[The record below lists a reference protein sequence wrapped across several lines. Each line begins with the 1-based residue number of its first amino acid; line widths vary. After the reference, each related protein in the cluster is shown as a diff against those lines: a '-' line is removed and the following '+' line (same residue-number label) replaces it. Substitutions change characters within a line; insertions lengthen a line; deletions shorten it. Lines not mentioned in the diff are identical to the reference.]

1 MKLTDILD
9 LPNWA
14 VLSVEQGDELIIDA
28 EYKIQPDCCLKCGSE
43 SFYKH
48 GPKPVVYRD
57 IPVRAKPTVI
67 NAVLKRYRCKHC
79 GCTFI
84 QQTEGIH
91 PEMRM
96 TERCYDY
103 IKEQSLDDTF
113 TRIAK
118 NIGCDDKTVRS
129 IAQAYASY
137 LNDFYEP
144 NVSGWIGLDETTLD
158 GKLRFVITDIVNRR
172 PVDMLPDRESRTVS
186 DWLWKHR
193 HDDIQGFAIDMWRPY
208 KKVVNT
214 IFPNAVVVVDK
225 FHVVRMA
232 NQAMEGV
239 RVRLSKDR
247 VKAIGRDWMRR
258 KSLLRMRY
266 KNLDEHG
273 KYNVDMWLE
282 NEPDIAIAH
291 NLKELFYLIYEM
303 PTRQEAE
310 DLLDEW
316 LSIVPE
322 EFKKSQK
329 DFKPLVTI
337 FREWR
342 NEIMNFFDYPVT
354 NGYTEALNGVAKVIN
369 RGGRGYTFEMIRAK
383 FLFRKMPSEKHFN
396 YEKISLITNVVEL
409 EQPKIEVI
417 LRPNTSLIR
426 KHLILKFE
434 YRCQSCLGIFN
445 SKELYATWLNKE
457 KDYSLDNATLLCS
470 PCRNR
475 FDSTRD

>member
-1 MKLTDILD
+1 MTDILD

-14 VLSVEQGDELIIDA
+14 VLSVERGDELVINA
-28 EYKIQPDCCLKCGSE
+28 EYQIQPNYCLKCESN

-48 GPKPVVYRD
+48 GPKPISYRD
-57 IPVRAKPTVI
+57 SPVRGSPVRI
-67 NAVLKRYRCKHC
+67 NAVLKRYRCRDC
-79 GCTFI
+79 GGTFI
-84 QQTEGIH
+84 QPVEGIQS
-91 PEMRM
+91 EMRM
-96 TERCYDY
+96 TERCYEY
-103 IKEQSLDDTF
+103 IKRQSLKDTF
-113 TRIAK
+113 TNIAN

-129 IAQAYASY
+129 IAQAYASH
-137 LNDFYEP
+137 LNSFYEP

-172 PVDMLPDRESRTVS
+172 PIDMLPDREQKTVS
-186 DWLWKHR
+186 NWLWNHR
-193 HDDIQGFAIDMWRPY
+193 HDDIQGFSMDMWRPY

-214 IFPNAVVVVDK
+214 IFPNALIVVDK

-266 KNLDEHG
+266 KNLDEQG

-316 LSIVPE
+316 LVIIPD

-337 FREWR
+337 FKEWR
-342 NEIMNFFDYPVT
+342 NEIMNYFDHRVT
-354 NGYTEALNGVAKVIN
+354 NGYTEALNGVAKVMN

-383 FLFRKMPSEKHFN
+383 FLFRNMPSQEQKKKK
-396 YEKISLITNVVEL
+396 KIHSISSIDESNEPLFEIIPRVNRGLV
-409 EQPKIEVI
+409 
-417 LRPNTSLIR
+417 R
-426 KHLILKFE
+426 KHLIMKFE
-434 YRCQSCLGIFN
+434 HRCQSCSGIFN
-445 SKELYATWLNKE
+445 SNELFATWLNKDKE
-457 KDYSLDNATLLCS
+457 YSVENGTILCK
-470 PCRNR
+470 PCRER
-475 FDSTRD
+475 FDSTRS